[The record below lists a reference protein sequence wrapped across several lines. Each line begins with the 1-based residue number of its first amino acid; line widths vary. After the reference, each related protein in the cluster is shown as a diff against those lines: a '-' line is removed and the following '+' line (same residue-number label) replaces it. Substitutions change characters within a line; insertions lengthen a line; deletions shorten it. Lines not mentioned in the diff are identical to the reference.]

1 MVFHWDL
8 YKSLSPQQWKTPGIS
23 ALIPGGVQLSSLASH
38 PTQHHSL
45 TTVLRRRTAV
55 IKVPSSFQFYHSN
68 SEQITKALLVSL
80 SIAMVLFQRSNL
92 YSQITAVSD
101 LQVPPGKKLKLRI
114 CVSSPVL
121 KEFSVLTSCFQSS
134 LPLASVCFLNS
145 RKLGNSTQLFWDL
158 GLVL

>member
-1 MVFHWDL
+1 M
-8 YKSLSPQQWKTPGIS
+8 
-23 ALIPGGVQLSSLASH
+23 
-38 PTQHHSL
+38 
-45 TTVLRRRTAV
+45 

-121 KEFSVLTSCFQSS
+121 KEFSVLTSCFQVPC
-134 LPLASVCFLNS
+134 LLQVFV
-145 RKLGNSTQLFWDL
+145 F
-158 GLVL
+158 